1 MELTVKG
8 RVLGVMLAASLLAG
22 CGSDTPVEAI
32 PADSLDGQL
41 ASTVKGRE
49 FTPDTRS
56 LPAIDSPMAQLGKAL
71 FFARSLSGDGD
82 VACASCHHPLLA
94 GGDGL
99 SLPVGVQSR
108 QPLLLGPGRRLF
120 PNSRLDPVAGDGPN
134 VPRNS
139 PTTFNS
145 ALYNRAMF
153 HDGRLFVLDAGLSA
167 NGAGQALKSPDSFQ
181 NLPDPDAIPNLMAAQ
196 ARFPVTSLFE
206 MKGYGPFMALSNAT
220 VRSAIEERL
229 QAGTAWLES
238 FRTAFGLPSAT
249 ASELITYP
257 NIATA
262 LGEYQRSQVFIATPW
277 RDYVAGQTEAIPEK
291 AKRGALLFFRS
302 IEEGGAGCVS
312 CHSGAH
318 FSNEKFY
325 VSGFPQIGRGKNT
338 AQQDFGRREVTQ
350 AEADRFRFR
359 VPSLLNVA
367 KTAPYGHAGTFES
380 LKDTVRYHINPMQGA
395 AGFDASLQQLS
406 QFNGLGVRYPNAA
419 ANTLQA
425 AEAFMASDSRPLLY
439 QKDISEEHLDYL
451 VAFLDTLTDPCL
463 DDSAC
468 LAPWIARPDRDNPDG
483 SMLSACFRSD
493 VVPGYPCGTEPG
505 NDDNA
510 DPEPE
515 PVALDPAPF
524 VDPLRQAAMVN
535 LLENCPDN
543 LTGTGNTGQHAFISV
558 PSTQSGLTHRHGFA
572 LSTWLN
578 LAQRR
583 EDLIVSGAVAVGDI
597 NEDCINDLVFPA
609 GDNGVHAYLGQGD
622 GRYAST
628 IAGLPARMLGAAIA
642 DLNGDYRP
650 DFMLGEFST
659 ATATTAKL
667 QIAINQWPSY
677 SIIPTDTSGVAS
689 LRNIGSISVG
699 DFNLDGWPDL
709 FIGMWT
715 TLYNTVTDT
724 HLWKGLGNM
733 AFTPAEPAGL
743 TNVLDFTFS
752 PNFADINND
761 GRPDLVVA
769 SDFENSQ
776 VYLQEETGTF
786 RKITNR
792 SVISD
797 ENGMGAAVADFDNDG
812 DLDWFVSSVYTTLAP
827 AGNWGTTG
835 NRFYRN
841 PGNGLFTDDT
851 TAAGVRNGGWGW
863 GSCAAD
869 VDNDGDLDIYQVNG
883 WGLPEDIWNII
894 TLNSGATPPYAEFIA
909 TGARLFINDGSG
921 RFQERAADWNAD
933 DQNSGRGLACLDAD
947 RDGDID
953 FLIANNS
960 RSPSLLL
967 NQSGAGNGRHFL
979 SVRLVGK
986 APNTGSLGARIYVT
1000 ANGKTQ
1006 MREVGLGTN
1015 YLGNNPL
1022 EQHFGL
1028 ASAARADH
1036 VRVHWPATGKELI
1049 LDNVAANQFM
1059 VIAEP

>member
-1 MELTVKG
+1 MELTFKG
-8 RVLGVMLAASLLAG
+8 WALWLVLAASALSG
-22 CGSDTPVEAI
+22 CGNDTPVESI
-32 PADSLDGQL
+32 PPTSLDGQI
-41 ASTVKGRE
+41 ASAVNGLE

-56 LPAIDSPMAQLGKAL
+56 LPAINSPLAQLGKAL

-120 PNSRLDPVAGDGPN
+120 QNSTLDPVAADGPN

-139 PTTFNS
+139 PTTFNT

-167 NGAGQALKSPDSFQ
+167 NGAGQSLKSPDSFQ
-181 NLPDPDAIPNLMAAQ
+181 NLPDPDATPNLMAAQ

-206 MKGYGPFMALSNAT
+206 MKGYGPFMALNNAT

-229 QAGTAWLES
+229 QATNAWLEP
-238 FRTAFGLPSAT
+238 FRTAFGQPAASTSA
-249 ASELITYP
+249 LVTYP
-257 NIATA
+257 NISKA
-262 LGEYQRSQVFIATPW
+262 LGEYQRSQVFIDTPW
-277 RDYVAGQTEAIPEK
+277 RHYIAGDTLAITDD

-302 IEEGGAGCVS
+302 IEQGGAGCVS

-350 AEADRFRFR
+350 ADTDRFRFR

-367 KTAPYGHAGTFES
+367 KTAPYGHAGTFDS
-380 LKDTVRYHINPMQGA
+380 LKEAVRYHMNPLQGA
-395 AGFDASLQQLS
+395 SAFDATLQSLR
-406 QFNGLGVRYPNAA
+406 QFNGLSVRYPNAA
-419 ANTLQA
+419 ANTQQA
-425 AEAFMASDSRPLLY
+425 AQAFMTSDSKPLLY
-439 QKDISEEHLDYL
+439 QQDIREEHLDYL
-451 VAFLDTLTDPCL
+451 VAFLGTLTDPCL
-463 DDSAC
+463 DDSSC
-468 LAPWIARPDRDNPDG
+468 LSPWIARPDSDNPDG
-483 SMLSACFRSD
+483 SMLSACFNSD
-493 VVPGYPCGTEPG
+493 VIPGYPCGSEPG
-505 NDDNA
+505 GNTGPE
-510 DPEPE
+510 PEPE
-515 PVALDPAPF
+515 PVVQDPATV
-524 VDPLRQAAMVN
+524 VDPVRQAEVV
-535 LLENCPDN
+535 LHLQNCAN
-543 LTGTGNTGQHAFISV
+543 NIASSSNTGQQSFLSV
-558 PSTQSGLTHRHGFA
+558 PTEQSGLGHRHGFS
-572 LSTWLN
+572 LSTWMN
-578 LAQRR
+578 LSQRR
-583 EDLIVSGAVAVGDI
+583 EDLIISGAVAVGDI
-597 NEDCINDLVFPA
+597 NEDCFNDLVFPA
-609 GDNGVHAYLGQGD
+609 GDNGIHVYLGQGN
-622 GRYAST
+622 GRFASAT
-628 IAGLPARMLGAAIA
+628 SIAGRMHGAALA

-650 DFMLGEFST
+650 DFLLGEFST

-667 QIAINQWPSY
+667 HITINQWPSY
-677 SIIPTDTSGVAS
+677 SVVPTSTSRVAS

-715 TLYNTVTDT
+715 TLYNTVTDK

-733 AFTPAEPAGL
+733 AFAPAEPPGL

-776 VYLQEETGTF
+776 VYLQNETGTF
-786 RKITNR
+786 RKITDR

-812 DLDWFVSSVYTTLAP
+812 DLDWFVSSVYTTLTP
-827 AGNWGTTG
+827 AGNWGMTG

-841 PGNGLFTDDT
+841 PGNGHFTDDT
-851 TAAGVRNGGWGW
+851 TTAGVRNGAWGW

-869 VDNDGDLDIYQVNG
+869 VDNDGDQDIYQVNG
-883 WGLPEDIWNII
+883 WGLPNDIWNII
-894 TLNSGATPPYAEFIA
+894 TLNSGKTPPYQEFIS

-921 RFQERAADWNAD
+921 RFQEQALQWQAD
-933 DQNSGRGLACLDAD
+933 DQRSGRGLACLDAD

-960 RSPSLLL
+960 DYPSLLL
-967 NQSGAGNGRHFL
+967 NQSGSDNGRHFL
-979 SVRLVGK
+979 SVRVVGK
-986 APNTGSLGARIYVT
+986 APNTAALGARVHVT

-1006 MREVGLGTN
+1006 MREIGLGTN
-1015 YLGNNPL
+1015 YLGNNPP

-1028 ASAARADH
+1028 ASASQAER
-1036 VRVHWPATGKELI
+1036 VRIYWPASGREVI
-1049 LDNVAANQFM
+1049 LDNVAANQFL
-1059 VIAEP
+1059 VVAEP